1 MPAFDFS
8 QLEAWAAVGLA
19 FLGTFIWRFL
29 GVMLAD
35 KVQPDSM
42 LMKWVNAV
50 AYAMVAG
57 VMMLVLVFPTGVL
70 ATTELRP
77 FDCVC
82 RRCHRDVFYASAL
95 VCFACFDHHV
105 CDCCGSLLTGY
116 GGGVCLVCD
125 MC

>member
-70 ATTELRP
+70 ATTELSDRLVA
-77 FDCVC
+77 FAVGVIVMSFT
-82 RRCHRDVFYASAL
+82 HQLWYALPASIIT
-95 VCFACFDHHV
+95 FAIVVGLF
-105 CDCCGSLLTGY
+105 
-116 GGGVCLVCD
+116 
-125 MC
+125 